1 MGKQRHKTCRRKRR
15 TKPHIRYKHFT
26 RKIPFKLLRC
36 APNVD
41 GKTPFKE
48 TCYTTNAFRNLR
60 DAWNKRNISESIQSN
75 NPKTIW
81 EILRKKMSNTCENE
95 KCWLEQEFMR
105 NNIDQDLK
113 LYTFAPSRPKTWEK
127 NLYEWLDS
135 NDIKR
140 IMRQYEHKFNNFS
153 FIGPSPVDY
162 YNIIEDGRCVWDDL
176 CKFNLENQLKR
187 KDSIGIIFNLDPHY
201 KDGSHWVSL
210 YLDLKDGVI
219 YYFDSVGKQPHQ
231 DIERFI
237 SDIQEQARALGTNY
251 DVVKN
256 NLQHQQRDGQC
267 GMYSIFFILS
277 MLLRNKR
284 NKDDITLHLLNKRI
298 SDDKMRQLRNI
309 IFNKKD

>member
-1 MGKQRHKTCRRKRR
+1 MRRTRREPKYLIRRKN
-15 TKPHIRYKHFT
+15 TT
-26 RKIPFKLLRC
+26 RKIPFRLLRC
-36 APNVD
+36 APNVYD
-41 GKTPFKE
+41 NRAFKD
-48 TCYTTNAFRNLR
+48 TCYTTNAFKKLR
-60 DAWNKRNISESIQSN
+60 DSWNKRNQNEMIRSD

-81 EILRKKMSNTCENE
+81 VFLKKKMNSTCENE
-95 KCWLEQEFMR
+95 RCWLEQEFMK
-105 NNIDQDLK
+105 NNVDQDLK
-113 LYTFAPSRPKTWEK
+113 LYTFAPSRPKSWEK
-127 NLYEWLDS
+127 NIYEWLDS

-140 IMRQYEHKFNNFS
+140 IMRQYEHKFSNFS

-162 YNIIEDGRCVWDDL
+162 YSIMNDGRCVWDDL
-176 CKFNLENQLKR
+176 CHFNLENQIKR

-237 SDIQEQARALGTNY
+237 SDVQEQARVLGTNY

-256 NLQHQQRDGQC
+256 NIQHQQRDGQC

-277 MLLRNKR
+277 MLLRNKQ
-284 NKDDITLHLLNKRI
+284 NKKDITMHLLNKRI
-298 SDDKMRQLRNI
+298 GDDKMEQLRNI